1 MAYFKQFP
9 KVDYDVRGTGIP
21 QQMTDITRR
30 VRFRDYMKKSFI
42 VFDYYDVKSGETPEY
57 IANEF
62 YGDPELHWIVIMT
75 NDIVDYFTEWPMTI
89 PQFER
94 FVKSKYDDANGIHH
108 YCFSQTSGDTTTL
121 IDLPNDA
128 ATSLPAGATPVTN
141 YEYEELLQEKR
152 RRIRLIQP
160 RFIEQI
166 KKEFN
171 NKMNG

>member
-1 MAYFKQFP
+1 MAYFRQFP
-9 KVDYDVRGTGIP
+9 KIDYDVRGTGVS
-21 QQMTDITRR
+21 QKMTDITRR
-30 VRFRDYMKKSFI
+30 VRFRDYMKRNFV

-62 YGDPELHWIVIMT
+62 YGDPELHWIILMT
-75 NDIVDYFTEWPMTI
+75 NNIVDYYTDWPMKTN
-89 PQFER
+89 QFEN
-94 FVKSKYDDANGIHH
+94 FVKSKYDDVNGIHH
-108 YCFSQTSGDTTTL
+108 YCFPQESGDSTVL
-121 IDLPNDA
+121 IDLPNDS
-128 ATSLPAGATPVTN
+128 ATTLPAGALAVTN
-141 YEYEELLQEKR
+141 YEYEELIQEEK